1 MSVPAFRDLL
11 PRLRRSLLAW
21 FRRRKRDLPWRHSAD
36 PYRVWISEVILQQ
49 TRVDQGLPYYERF
62 VKAFPN
68 VDALARAPLDRVLKA
83 WEGLGYYARAR
94 NLHKAARI
102 VSQTGRFPATAAEW
116 AELPGVGRYTANAIA
131 SIAFAERVPVV
142 DGNVQRVLA
151 RVFNITDSIDAAA
164 TRQRLWALAG
174 SLVPAKSPGDF
185 NQALM
190 ELGARVCVP
199 RKPLCADCPLRARCK
214 ALAAG
219 VQEARPVRAPKKQV
233 PHVNSVAA
241 VIQNRGRLLIGRRPN
256 SGMLGGLW
264 EFPAFDTR
272 KTLHDAVLNTLG
284 LDVTVGDCL
293 GDVSHTYSHRKVT
306 LRVYR
311 CSLNGGHILTGR
323 YAEVKWV
330 WPGHLSRYPMPGICH
345 KVLQL
350 L

>member
-1 MSVPAFRDLL
+1 MAGKIRC
-11 PRLRRSLLAW
+11 SLLAW
-21 FRRRKRDLPWRHSAD
+21 FRRRKRDLPWRRSTD
-36 PYRVWISEVILQQ
+36 PYRVWISEIILQQ

-62 VKAFPN
+62 LDAFPN
-68 VDALARAPLDRVLKA
+68 VESLARAPLGRVLKA
-83 WEGLGYYARAR
+83 WERLGYYARAR

-102 VSQTGRFPATAAEW
+102 VAQTGRFPATAAEW

-131 SIAFAERVPVV
+131 SIAFAECVPVV

-151 RVFNITDSIDAAA
+151 RLFNIADRIDATP
-164 TRQRLWALAG
+164 TRQRLWTLAG
-174 SLVPAKSPGDF
+174 GLVPAKAPGDF
-185 NQALM
+185 NQAIM

-199 RKPLCADCPLRARCK
+199 RKPLCADCPLRTRCK
-214 ALAAG
+214 ALAAST
-219 VQEARPVRAPKKQV
+219 QEARPARTPKKRI
-233 PHVNSVAA
+233 PHVHSVAA
-241 VIQNRGRLLIGRRPN
+241 VIENRGRLLIARRPA

-264 EFPAFDTR
+264 EFPAFDGD
-272 KTLHDAVLNTLG
+272 KNLSDAVLNALG

-293 GDVSHTYSHRKVT
+293 GDVAHTYSHRKVT

-311 CSLNGGHILTGR
+311 CSLNSGR
-323 YAEVKWV
+323 PSTALYDKVKWV